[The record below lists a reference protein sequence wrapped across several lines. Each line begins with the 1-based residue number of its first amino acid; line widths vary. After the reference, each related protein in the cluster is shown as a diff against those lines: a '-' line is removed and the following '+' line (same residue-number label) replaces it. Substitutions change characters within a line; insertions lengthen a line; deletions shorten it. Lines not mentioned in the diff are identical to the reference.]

1 MNQMLKEHTFL
12 SGQSLQIIEGDI
24 TNESVDAIV
33 NAANSYLEH
42 GAGVA
47 GAILRKGG
55 PAIQVESNHW
65 VREHGP
71 VSHAEPAFTRAG
83 NLPCC
88 YIIHAVGPVW
98 GEGDEQAR
106 LAAAVYGSL
115 QQADRLGLAS
125 IAIPALSTGV
135 FGFPKPLAAGVILY
149 TIQEYVA
156 ENAASS
162 LKIIRLVLF
171 DQETVKA
178 FLNAWEQD
186 DHLHTKPQDPDHP
199 QAANTGARTSG

>member
-1 MNQMLKEHTFL
+1 MNQTLKEHTFL
-12 SGQSLQIIEGDI
+12 SGQSLQIVEGDI
-24 TNESVDAIV
+24 TTESVDAIV

-65 VREHGP
+65 VQEHGP
-71 VSHAEPAFTRAG
+71 VSHAEPAYTRAG
-83 NLPCC
+83 NLPCS

-115 QQADRLGLAS
+115 QQSDRLGLAS
-125 IAIPALSTGV
+125 IAIPALSTGI
-135 FGFPKPLAAGVILY
+135 FGFPKPLAARVILT

-156 ENAASS
+156 ENAAAS

-186 DHLHTKPQDPDHP
+186 DHLHTKPQDPGHP
-199 QAANTGARTSG
+199 QAANPGARPSG